1 MSHLV
6 AGLVALVVTLV
17 ADQASKLYFL
27 YVYDLPLHDPIELG
41 RFVTFTVVWNKGISY
56 GLFQQASE
64 FGRWILVGIA
74 AISTVVLGYW
84 MAKAGNRL
92 LAVSLGIIIGGA
104 IGNAIDRVLHGAV
117 FDFVHLHVGEWS
129 WYVFNVAD
137 AAIVVGVIGLIWEAY
152 VSGKQ
157 QSASI

>member
-1 MSHLV
+1 MSHV
-6 AGLVALVVTLV
+6 AAGLVALVLTLV

-27 YVYDLPLHDPIELG
+27 YVYDLVLHDPLEVG
-41 RFVTFTVVWNKGISY
+41 RFLTFTVVWNRGISY
-56 GLFQQASE
+56 GLLQQGTE
-64 FGRWILVGIA
+64 FGRWALVGVA
-74 AISTVVLGYW
+74 AISAVVLGYW

-104 IGNAIDRVLHGAV
+104 VGNGIDRVLHGAV
-117 FDFVHLHVGEWS
+117 FDFIHLHAGEWS

-157 QSASI
+157 QSQAA

>member
-1 MSHLV
+1 MRHLV

-27 YVYDLPLHDPIELG
+27 YVYDLPLHDPLELG

-64 FGRWILVGIA
+64 LGRWILVGIA

-84 MAKAGNRL
+84 MAKASNRL